1 MERLMLSVPIR
12 TLSRIMLGSAI
23 GLVGCST
30 DQIQAPSSPKASLA
44 ISDAVHNNGNAH
56 FYFLPP
62 MVARPITSGAL
73 DAAAEPSLTICSL
86 AATTEAEVT
95 PATTCDGRYSVAIP
109 FGTTG
114 SAVVQLHTANSGDA
128 EDDESDNSEQGGH
141 YHFNWRVPSSAITF
155 YRIVIKVGDTSLGFA
170 DVETANNNRDLR
182 HVQTGEF
189 IPRRDGTTL
198 PIKFRVED
206 GAVPPPPASWVG
218 LTGMP
223 TARQWVSTA
232 SDGQRFYA
240 IGGWSEANLAV
251 NEVYDPTTQAWM
263 ALASMP
269 AARYAGTGAQVIGT
283 KLYVAGGS
291 PGYPAMSNSLFIYD
305 ILANSWSTGASAPT
319 NVGCGASA
327 TVGGRLFV
335 FGGCS
340 TSFVYDSSFAVYDP
354 AAGSWTALQ
363 SAPHTHL
370 YPSAV
375 AVGSKIYVISGIN
388 DEANTIDGAVD
399 IYDTATGQW
408 TAGPALPTPRYSA
421 SAAVIGSKIYVIGG
435 TTSPSSAALD
445 VVEAFDTVSQTWS
458 SAIPMPTARWDAGAA
473 VLSGRILVA
482 GGTASGL
489 SWFNTVE
496 AFRP

>member
-1 MERLMLSVPIR
+1 MLPVPLR
-12 TLSRIMLGSAI
+12 TLSRIVLGSAI

-30 DQIQAPSSPKASLA
+30 DQIQAPSSPTPSLA
-44 ISDAVHNNGNAH
+44 ISDAVHNGGNAH
-56 FYFLPP
+56 FYLLPP
-62 MVARPITSGAL
+62 MVARPLTSGML
-73 DAAAEPSLTICSL
+73 DASAQPSLTICSL
-86 AATTEAEVT
+86 AATTESQVT
-95 PATTCDGRYSVAIP
+95 PATNCDGRYNVTVP
-109 FGTTG
+109 FGTSG
-114 SAVVQLHTANSGDA
+114 SSVVQLHTPGNGDA
-128 EDDESDNSEQGGH
+128 EDVESDTGEQGGH
-141 YHFNWRVPSSAITF
+141 YHFNWRVPASTIVF
-155 YRIVIKVGDTSLGFA
+155 YRIVIMAGDLQLGYA
-170 DVETANNNRDLR
+170 DVETANSNRDLR

-206 GAVPPPPASWVG
+206 GAIPPPPASWVG
-218 LTGMP
+218 LAGMP

-240 IGGWSEANLAV
+240 LGGWSGANLAV
-251 NEVYDPTTQAWM
+251 NEVYDPMTQAWST
-263 ALASMP
+263 LASMP

-283 KLYVAGGS
+283 KLYVVGGS
-291 PGYPAMSNSLFIYD
+291 PGFPAMSNSLFVYD

-319 NVGCGASA
+319 DVGCGASA

-335 FGGCS
+335 FGGCT

-354 AAGSWTALQ
+354 AVGSWAALQ

-370 YPSAV
+370 YPTAV
-375 AVGSKIYVISGIN
+375 SVGSKIYVISGIN

-421 SAAVIGSKIYVIGG
+421 SASVISNKIYVIGG
-435 TTSPSSAALD
+435 TTSPSSPALD
-445 VVEAFDTVSQTWS
+445 VVEVFDTVSQTWS

-473 VLSGRILVA
+473 VLSGRIVVA

-489 SWFNTVE
+489 SWLNTVE